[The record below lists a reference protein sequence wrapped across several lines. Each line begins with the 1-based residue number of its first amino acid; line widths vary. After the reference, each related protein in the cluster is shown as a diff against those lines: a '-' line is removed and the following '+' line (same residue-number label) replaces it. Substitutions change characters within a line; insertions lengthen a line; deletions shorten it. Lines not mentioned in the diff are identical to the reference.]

1 MEADAHE
8 KSGFYKRS
16 PAMALP
22 RRQEFLTPFSPMVSG
37 ERLKPGRLDLGEF
50 RSEPIVLRLLFRG
63 PRIIR
68 EGDVRCLEGI
78 VSQIVHF
85 PLARHD
91 TVGIVILGQFVPR
104 LADAG
109 DVVWG
114 WRKGRK
120 ARVRAALLARLVV
133 IVRKDNVVLNR
144 RGR

>member
-8 KSGFYKRS
+8 KSRFYKRS

-37 ERLKPGRLDLGEF
+37 ERLEPGRFDLSEF
-50 RSEPIVLRLLFRG
+50 SSEPIVLRLLFRG

-85 PLARHD
+85 PLARHHPIR
-91 TVGIVILGQFVPR
+91 VVILGQLVP
-104 LADAG
+104 
-109 DVVWG
+109 
-114 WRKGRK
+114 
-120 ARVRAALLARLVV
+120 
-133 IVRKDNVVLNR
+133 
-144 RGR
+144 

>member
-1 MEADAHE
+1 MLTKKADFTKEVQRWLCHVV
-8 KSGFYKRS
+8 K
-16 PAMALP
+16 
-22 RRQEFLTPFSPMVSG
+22 EFLTPFSPIVSG
-37 ERLKPGRLDLGEF
+37 ERLEPGRFDLGEF

-78 VSQIVHF
+78 ASQIVHF

-91 TVGIVILGQFVPR
+91 TVGVVILGQFVPL
-104 LADAG
+104 LANAG

-120 ARVRAALLARLVV
+120 ARVRAALLARLV
-133 IVRKDNVVLNR
+133 
-144 RGR
+144 